1 MPSFLSRLRFAYHKL
16 KFRTGIHARRSY
28 SQFGEDIFI
37 LNYFGYD
44 FSGTFIDV
52 GVLHPYFM
60 SNTALLVDN
69 GWTGINIEPNPDV
82 YPLVELAR
90 PSMTNLQV
98 AISNNRGTV
107 DFVCNGSFSGIA
119 DSTYL
124 WTGDGKSATV
134 SVSAIPLSD
143 VFDMLPVDKCVD
155 LLDIDV
161 EGHDFEVLI
170 SFDLSKYRPRLILIE
185 SHNPDPDRDIHGYL
199 IKNKYSKI
207 ARLSLTDVYEDSMS
221 LTRQQTSP

>member
-1 MPSFLSRLRFAYHKL
+1 MSSILQYLRFAYHTF
-16 KFRTGIHARRSY
+16 KFRIGIHSRRSF

-44 FSGTFIDV
+44 FRGTFIDV

-60 SNTALLVDN
+60 SNTALLVEN
-69 GWTGINIEPNPDV
+69 GWSGINIEPNPDV

-98 AISNNRGTV
+98 AISNTRGTV

-124 WTGDGKSATV
+124 WSGDGKLATV

-143 VFDMLPVDKCVD
+143 VFDMLPTNKCVD

-170 SFDLSKYRPRLILIE
+170 SFDLSKHRPRLILIE
-185 SHNPDPDRDIHGYL
+185 SHNPDPGRDIHGYL
-199 IKNKYSKI
+199 VENNYSKI
-207 ARLSLTDVYEDSMS
+207 ARLRLTDVYEDSMS
-221 LTRQQTSP
+221 PTIQ

>member
-1 MPSFLSRLRFAYHKL
+1 MTRYLLLLRFIYHLL
-16 KFRTGIHARRSY
+16 KFRLGVHSRRSY
-28 SQFGEDIFI
+28 SQFGEDLYI
-37 LNYFGYD
+37 LNYFGND
-44 FSGTFIDV
+44 FRGTFIDV

-60 SNTALLVDN
+60 SNTALLVER
-69 GWTGINIEPNPDV
+69 GWRGINIEPNPHV

-134 SVSAIPLSD
+134 SVGAIPLSD
-143 VFDMLPVDKCVD
+143 VFEMLPTNKPVDV
-155 LLDIDV
+155 LDIDV
-161 EGHDFEVLI
+161 EGHDFEVLV
-170 SFDLSKYRPRLILIE
+170 SFDLTIHRPRLILIE
-185 SHNPDPDRDIHGYL
+185 SHNPDPARDIHGYL
-199 IKNKYSKI
+199 AKYEYSKI
-207 ARLSLTDVYEDSMS
+207 ARLGLTDVYEDSI
-221 LTRQQTSP
+221 TSCEH